1 MYCRKGETDP
11 SDINVTNLKIPLCG
25 KNKGKISKWMNS
37 RRKKITLKKI
47 EKGKNLYKTAIKTFL
62 RS

>member
-25 KNKGKISKWMNS
+25 KNKGKISK
-37 RRKKITLKKI
+37 
-47 EKGKNLYKTAIKTFL
+47 
-62 RS
+62 